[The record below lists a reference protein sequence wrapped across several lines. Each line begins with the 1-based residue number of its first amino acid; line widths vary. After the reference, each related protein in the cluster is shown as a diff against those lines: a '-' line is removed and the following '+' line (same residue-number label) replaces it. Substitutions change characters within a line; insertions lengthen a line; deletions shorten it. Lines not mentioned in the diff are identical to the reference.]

1 MEIYSNWYYKMNYPK
16 SLQDLIEYFKLL
28 PGVGNKTAE
37 RYAFSMLDL
46 DENKLNNFS
55 EIILQLNKKIET
67 CPKCGCLSETNNC
80 MICNDGGRF
89 EDIICVVENQK
100 NVFIF
105 EKLGVFKTKY
115 HVLGGLISPMD
126 GINPEDLSIDKL
138 IHRIKNENIKEII
151 LALRPGIEGN
161 TTSLYIRKLLE
172 NTNVRV
178 TQIAQ
183 GVPIGA
189 DMEYLDTL
197 TLEMALENRS
207 EIS

>member
-1 MEIYSNWYYKMNYPK
+1 MLLNTISNPVFLYSKWY
-16 SLQDLIEYFKLL
+16 
-28 PGVGNKTAE
+28 
-37 RYAFSMLDL
+37 
-46 DENKLNNFS
+46 ENRNN
-55 EIILQLNKKIET
+55 
-67 CPKCGCLSETNNC
+67 
-80 MICNDGGRF
+80 
-89 EDIICVVENQK
+89 DIICVVESQK

-138 IHRIKNENIKEII
+138 IKRIKEENIKEII
-151 LALRPGIEGN
+151 LALSPGIEGN
-161 TTSLYIRKLLE
+161 TTALYITKLLE
-172 NTNVRV
+172 NTPVKV
-178 TQIAQ
+178 TQIAH

-207 EIS
+207 EVS

>member
-1 MEIYSNWYYKMNYPK
+1 MNYPR
-16 SLQDLIEYFKLL
+16 SLQELIDYFKLL
-28 PGVGNKTAE
+28 PGVGAKTAE

-46 DENKLNNFS
+46 DENKLKEFS
-55 EIILQLNKKIET
+55 NILANINQNIST
-67 CPKCGCLSETNNC
+67 CPNCGCLTEANNC
-80 MICNDGGRF
+80 IIC
-89 EDIICVVENQK
+89 EDESRKKDTICVVENQK

-105 EKLGVFKTKY
+105 EKLGVFRTKY

-126 GINPEDLSIDKL
+126 GINPEDLSIDNL
-138 IHRIKNENIKEII
+138 INRIKSEKIKEII

-161 TTSLYIRKLLE
+161 TTSLYITKLLE
-172 NTNVRV
+172 KEDVKV

-207 EIS
+207 EVS

>member
-1 MEIYSNWYYKMNYPK
+1 MNYPK
-16 SLQDLIEYFKLL
+16 SLQNLIDSFKLL
-28 PGVGNKTAE
+28 PGVGEKTAE
-37 RYAFSMLDL
+37 RYAFSIL
-46 DENKLNNFS
+46 KL
-55 EIILQLNKKIET
+55 EEEQLNIFSDCILNINKRLVT
-67 CPKCGCLSETNNC
+67 CPNCGCLSETNNC
-80 MICNDGGRF
+80 LICNDLNR
-89 EDIICVVENQK
+89 DPATICVVENQK

-105 EKLGVFKTKY
+105 EKIGVFKTKY

-126 GINPEDLSIDKL
+126 GINPEDLSIEKL
-138 IHRIKNENIKEII
+138 INRIKTENIKEVI

-172 NTNVRV
+172 NIDVKI

-189 DMEYLDTL
+189 DMEYLDIL

>member
-1 MEIYSNWYYKMNYPK
+1 MNYPK
-16 SLQDLIEYFKLL
+16 SIQELIDYFKLL
-28 PGVGNKTAE
+28 PGVGEKTAE
-37 RYAFSMLDL
+37 RYAFSILDL
-46 DENKLNNFS
+46 DVEKLKDFSLSIENIK
-55 EIILQLNKKIET
+55 QKISS
-67 CPKCGCLSETNNC
+67 CPKCGCLIETNKC
-80 MICNDGGRF
+80 MFCDDETRNKK
-89 EDIICVVENQK
+89 IICVVENSK
-100 NVFIF
+100 NVFVF

-126 GINPEDLSIDKL
+126 GVNPENLAIDKL
-138 IHRIKNENIKEII
+138 INRIKVEDISEII

-172 NTNVRV
+172 NTEVKV

-189 DMEYLDTL
+189 DMEYLDSL

-207 EIS
+207 EVS